1 MDSNN
6 NKKTKVI
13 LFNGNDGSITEEY
26 VRINDEG
33 FGEDIRDLIFTEN
46 FKLYPQN
53 KKGGRNLTT
62 IPYPFINY
70 VVTKLITLKLNKDL
84 SGLWMYGDDCG
95 LLRRWNNRILVKGT
109 FIGDRTVTEQ
119 LVGSLVLVGR
129 SKDNDENETFTDLEL
144 ERKHYTVYD
153 GNGLGHSITT
163 NPTSQQIDDFF
174 KGVN

>member
-1 MDSNN
+1 MDLTN

-26 VRINDEG
+26 VNTNEET
-33 FGEDIRDLIFTEN
+33 FGEDLRDLIFTEN

-53 KKGGRNLTT
+53 KKGGRHLTT
-62 IPYPFINY
+62 IPYPFVNY
-70 VVTKLITLKLNKDL
+70 VVTELITLKLNKDL
-84 SGLWMYGDDCG
+84 SGLRMYGDDCG
-95 LLRRWNNRILVKGT
+95 LLRRWDNRLLVEGT
-109 FIGDRTVTEQ
+109 FGDRTVFET
-119 LVGSLVLVGR
+119 LMGSLVLVGI
-129 SKDNDENETFTDLEL
+129 SVDDDGYETFTDLEL